1 MMDCGDEGKKDQEQ
15 STVAQ
20 ATEYKTS
27 GNAYFERKEYEHA
40 IEDYSKGIDLIGIS
54 SPDDTAGHCDLLV
67 SLLNNRSLAYSRCG
81 EYVKASED
89 ALRVIDGSPCDQVT
103 GLGKALYRGGVALLM
118 CAHESLMMEG
128 VYEKEYVDGAR
139 DCFDR
144 LVGEKHVNGIP
155 DDVVE
160 LRQQV
165 EVLTMFEDARHDRV
179 VALVDMLKLD
189 IDGDDESVDVVCVL
203 EELASMAREDGV
215 VAALSLYKETHA
227 CRMLKYYMNEATH
240 EDVCRVFSAMQSS
253 CVVWSSQVWSLL
265 MDSACGRKNVEFAGS
280 CMRVLCELV
289 EQNVWVKNHFMLRLW
304 KGTHAKESY
313 VHRILSMVEYAHL
326 ALNCVGPEAI
336 IQACAL
342 TSLYADTSEHD
353 STGFFRAS
361 IVNGSVRQFL
371 VAFENSQEIAK
382 VCSDQEEEGTSDDP
396 EMKAKQELRKKKD
409 AIYNEKAIQMR
420 KSILSCIRKVFECK
434 ALVAD
439 EFIAWK
445 DGKKCASQLHHK
457 LIAIG
462 KKLLQNCPKRS
473 TKVLDEH
480 LNTISY
486 EKMPYAADYSDNPAG
501 DFLTKINL
509 ENPSDIMASNELKRS
524 QNIDH
529 ITDNEQPVVEMYL
542 ECILTLVT
550 LDVPLIV
557 KLLYKAGL
565 FSLCLS
571 SCAFV
576 TISTVELAQKI
587 CMRILFVCEEAKEK
601 IVESSNVKILS
612 GIIAS
617 DAAKLNLVATSLKEL
632 TCIVP
637 SCSGNDFEFIIDDR
651 SGILRR
657 LKLLTRSES
666 NLRDQALKLTDI
678 LAKKTVQ
685 AGKYKVLKTRNKIPK
700 GYGWA
705 QFNDEDI
712 EDIMYCKHCLDRSG
726 QKEDIQLSCFP
737 KGFLATSS
745 TKDTQKPTRIKA
757 QPKLSPK
764 NTSKDSSS
772 FEEQPVVSKAVP
784 VQHDVAVEQCDNQ
797 GNKNDDDIQ
806 VTEVYDSTPE
816 AQVRATRIAWLG
828 ISQKDKITW
837 EQTSGDISAWVKVPK
852 GTTKDEITV
861 QITSKSVLVYL
872 KWYGKVLEGELY
884 GKVKPKESTWCLEDD
899 QVHVAM
905 PKASMDHW
913 WKTLIQGWEEKSYH
927 ELLKDAVNADEPHV
941 SYDDMDESSKD
952 LLESMLERQAYI
964 NSGLLDLENGFDDF
978 RIVLSDSSLQGSQS
992 NTN

>member
-1 MMDCGDEGKKDQEQ
+1 MVDG
-15 STVAQ
+15 A
-20 ATEYKTS
+20 
-27 GNAYFERKEYEHA
+27 
-40 IEDYSKGIDLIGIS
+40 
-54 SPDDTAGHCDLLV
+54 CDHM
-67 SLLNNRSLAYSRCG
+67 
-81 EYVKASED
+81 
-89 ALRVIDGSPCDQVT
+89 T

-128 VYEKEYVDGAR
+128 VYKKEYVDGAR
-139 DCFDR
+139 DSFDR
-144 LVGEKHVNGIP
+144 LVGEKHVHGIP

-160 LRQQV
+160 LREQV

-179 VALVDMLKLD
+179 VALVDMLRLD
-189 IDGDDESVDVVCVL
+189 IDGDDGSVDVVCVL
-203 EELASMAREDGV
+203 EELASLAREDGV
-215 VAALSLYKETHA
+215 VASLSLYKETHA
-227 CRMLKYYMNEATH
+227 CRILKYYMNEATY
-240 EDVCRVFSAMQSS
+240 EEVSRVFSAMQSS

-280 CMRVLCELV
+280 CMRVLRELV

-304 KGTHAKESY
+304 RGPHPKESY
-313 VHRILSMVEYAHL
+313 VHRILSMVESAHL
-326 ALNCVGPEAI
+326 ALNCVGSEAI

-361 IVNGSVRQFL
+361 IVHGSVRQFL
-371 VAFENSQEIAK
+371 IAFENSQEIAK
-382 VCSDQEEEGTSDDP
+382 VCSDQEETGTSDDP
-396 EMKAKQELRKKKD
+396 EVKAKQELRKKKD

-420 KSILSCIRKVFECK
+420 KSILSRIRKVFECK
-434 ALVAD
+434 ALVTD

-462 KKLLQNCPKRS
+462 KKLVQNCPKRS
-473 TKVLDEH
+473 TKVLDEY
-480 LNTISY
+480 LNTVSY
-486 EKMPYAADYSDNPAG
+486 EKMPYAADYRDNPAG

-509 ENPSDIMASNELKRS
+509 ENASDIMASTELKRS
-524 QNIDH
+524 QDIDH
-529 ITDNEQPVVEMYL
+529 ITDSGQPVVEMYL

-557 KLLYKAGL
+557 KLLFKAGL
-565 FSLCLS
+565 FSVCLS

-587 CMRILFVCEEAKEK
+587 CMRLLSVCEEAKEK

-617 DAAKLNLVATSLKEL
+617 DAANVNLVATSLKEL
-632 TCIVP
+632 SCIVP
-637 SCSGNDFEFIIDDR
+637 SCSGNDFEFIIDGR
-651 SGILRR
+651 SGILQR
-657 LKLLTRSES
+657 LKLLTRRES
-666 NLRDQALKLTDI
+666 KVRDQAIKLADI
-678 LAKKTVQ
+678 LAKRTVQ
-685 AGKYKVLKTRNKIPK
+685 AGKYKVLKTSNKIPK

-705 QFNDEDI
+705 HFDDENI
-712 EDIMYCKHCLDRSG
+712 EDIMYRKHCLDGSG

-737 KGFLATSS
+737 KGFLGSSS
-745 TKDTQKPTRIKA
+745 TKNTQTPTGINV
-757 QPKLSPK
+757 QSKLSPK
-764 NTSKDSSS
+764 NTTKDSTSS
-772 FEEQPVVSKAVP
+772 FEEHQAVSKAVP
-784 VQHDVAVEQCDNQ
+784 VQHDVAAEQHDSKDQ
-797 GNKNDDDIQ
+797 SDDDDIQ
-806 VTEVYDSTPE
+806 LTEVYDSTPE
-816 AQVRATRIAWLG
+816 AQIRANRIAWLG

-837 EQTSGDISAWVKVPK
+837 EQTSGDVSAWVQVPK

-861 QITSKSVLVYL
+861 EITSKRVLVYL

-884 GKVKPKESTWCLEDD
+884 GNVKPKESTWCLEDD

-978 RIVLSDSSLQGSQS
+978 RIVLSDSSLQGSQN